1 MKTITSLRN
10 LEKYGFKPLTG
21 EACNLSMRILTDMT
35 DQACGIFCECYG
47 LRTANYRLTFEGNWN
62 SGSGEIASVMLPPD
76 AWQSLG
82 VFALLGAGCHTVI
95 QTEGGGLTGMTDGE
109 VFSQDEWPSC
119 YGKVIRI
126 YRTGSHPHAGTRN
139 VHAFT
144 GRTV

>member
-1 MKTITSLRN
+1 METITSLRN

-35 DQACGIFCECYG
+35 DQACRIFCECYG
-47 LRTANYRLTFEGNWN
+47 LRTIDYRAMFEENWN
-62 SGSGEIASVMLPPD
+62 SGSIASVMLSPD

-95 QTEGGGLTGMTDGE
+95 QTEGGGLTGMSADET
-109 VFSQDEWPSC
+109 FNRDEWPSC

>member
-1 MKTITSLRN
+1 MTTITSLRD
-10 LEKYGFKPLTG
+10 LEGYGFKPLTG

-47 LRTANYRLTFEGNWN
+47 LRTTDYRAMFEENWN
-62 SGSGEIASVMLPPD
+62 SGSIASVMLPPD
-76 AWQSLG
+76 AWKSLG
-82 VFALLGAGCHTVI
+82 VFALLGAGCQTVI
-95 QTEGGGLTGMTDGE
+95 QTEGGVLTGTTDAA
-109 VFSQDEWPSC
+109 FSQDEWPSC

-126 YRTGSHPHAGTRN
+126 YRAASHPHAGTRN